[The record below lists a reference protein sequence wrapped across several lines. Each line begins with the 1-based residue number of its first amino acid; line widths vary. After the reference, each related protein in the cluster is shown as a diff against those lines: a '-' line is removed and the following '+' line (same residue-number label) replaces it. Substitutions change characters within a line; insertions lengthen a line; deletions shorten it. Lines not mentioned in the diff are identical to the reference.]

1 MARKSY
7 GAKGGTSGP
16 TKAAGHIDSVMGRE
30 YPSMMGVRGHGRVG
44 SSTANRKKSR
54 GMR

>member
-1 MARKSY
+1 MS
-7 GAKGGTSGP
+7 KGGTSGP

-30 YPSMMGVRGHGRVG
+30 YPRAMTVRGHGRVG
-44 SSTANRKKSR
+44 SSTASRKKSR